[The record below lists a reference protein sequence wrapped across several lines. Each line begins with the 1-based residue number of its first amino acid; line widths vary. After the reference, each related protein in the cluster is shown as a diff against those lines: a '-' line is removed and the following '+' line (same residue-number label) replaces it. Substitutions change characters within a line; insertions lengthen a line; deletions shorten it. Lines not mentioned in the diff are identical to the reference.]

1 MLGGL
6 EWPEG
11 MAELALVCPFPP
23 TVLTKAQEL
32 NATLGGILVT
42 RRQVL
47 NFTCGAPV
55 VVRGVCM
62 CV

>member
-23 TVLTKAQEL
+23 TVLTKAQSSTPRSE
-32 NATLGGILVT
+32 A
-42 RRQVL
+42 
-47 NFTCGAPV
+47 FS
-55 VVRGVCM
+55 
-62 CV
+62 